1 MSRRDLAGGA
11 RQLSVSFTRKLS
23 TGSLTEISKHSAKA
37 NEEHTPDDDGK
48 PISDGILAQSLAL
61 TNIIFGIYAIELWHY
76 DESSGKLVNVTLG
89 SHDEEIGSY
98 GGGLLVKRP
107 TQETDIDNDY
117 FTSSALAAYNK
128 LTDRS
133 LDDYLPAESLD
144 PGVGLPGV
152 LWAESSSASGG
163 GFGNLRLHGH
173 HGDGHGHDSIL
184 WRDVVEFANDP
195 DQVSG
200 LVLHITTNASDLQ
213 CEYHCLM
220 FCVLC
225 LFCIQPYDERLQ
237 TFAKAGFKLA
247 AGIPFDSNGYRGKIF
262 L

>member
-225 LFCIQPYDERLQ
+225 LFLH
-237 TFAKAGFKLA
+237 TAV
-247 AGIPFDSNGYRGKIF
+247 
-262 L
+262 